1 MRLKGREGQIGHGGQ
16 IKPEQAI
23 RKGEEEECES
33 DFANV
38 ESELLWRYSSDVS

>member
-23 RKGEEEECES
+23 RKGKEEECES
-33 DFANV
+33 AV
-38 ESELLWRYSSDVS
+38 LKGLLGIW